1 MTIALV
7 ICVVLLIGSTLFFFR
22 KTKLANNQ
30 VEELTGILDALPIA
44 VSATGMDK
52 KWIFLNKSVEQMIG
66 KPRSELKGQLCENW
80 HSPICR
86 TSNCGINCLESGKLK
101 TSCTLDSATGST
113 IDLQV
118 DVAYIL
124 NYSGQRIG
132 RLEVITDI
140 TSFNQSLAGKEEQ
153 EHLIKEMSSGLDKFL
168 EISNYVN
175 NSASELADS
184 AVLQSSITQQFL
196 SSINELS
203 NSIEHNVNQ
212 IIETNKI
219 SLKAKEKTNIGTE
232 YMQNLISTMD
242 EINKSSTNIAEV
254 IKIIESISS
263 QTNLLA
269 LNAAIESARAGEAG
283 KGFAVV
289 ANEIRDLA
297 TKSSA
302 TVKDIE
308 NIIKT
313 SLDNVQKGL
322 NIVKDTDTALKN
334 IVDTIND
341 TVDISTA
348 LIENSHQQKQAINQL
363 NEGTSKLDNITE
375 VNVATA
381 DKNLEINKDMQDRI
395 QKLKDVI
402 KK

>member
-1 MTIALV
+1 MTVFLV
-7 ICVVLLIGSTLFFFR
+7 ICVFLLIGTTLFFFR
-22 KTKLANNQ
+22 KSKVANTK
-30 VEELTGILDALPIA
+30 VEELTGILDGLPIA
-44 VSATGMDK
+44 ISATGMDK
-52 KWIFLNKSVEQMIG
+52 KWIFVNKFCEKMIG
-66 KPRSELKGQLCENW
+66 KPRKELHGQLCENW
-80 HSPICR
+80 RSPICR
-86 TSNCGINCLESGKLK
+86 TENCGITCLENGRLK
-101 TSCTLDSATGST
+101 TSCTLDSAYGET

-132 RLEVITDI
+132 RIEVITDV
-140 TSFNQSLAGKEEQ
+140 TSFNQSLAGKEAQ
-153 EHLIKEMSSGLDKFL
+153 ENLIKEVSSGMDKFL

-175 NSASELADS
+175 NSASELSNS
-184 AVLQSSITQQFL
+184 AVLQFSITQQFM
-196 SSINELS
+196 SSISELS
-203 NSIEHNVNQ
+203 DSLEHNINR

-232 YMQNLISTMD
+232 YMKNLISTMD

-254 IKIIESISS
+254 IKIIENISS

-297 TKSSA
+297 TKSSE

-308 NIIKT
+308 NIIKA

-322 NIVKDTDTALKN
+322 NIVKDTDIALKN
-334 IVDTIND
+334 IVDTIDD
-341 TVDISTA
+341 TVNISKT
-348 LIENSHQQKQAINQL
+348 LLENSKQQKQAISQL
-363 NEGTSKLDNITE
+363 NDGTSKLENITE
-375 VNVATA
+375 ATVSTA
-381 DKNLEINKDMQDRI
+381 DKNLDVNKDMQHQI

-402 KK
+402 NI